1 MSISEIYEAMT
12 RLLGFGAVI
21 HAAEFLM
28 LRQRIEK
35 VWRWSDLEP
44 ELGKIFRPALSNRG
58 FLILNIGRFV
68 AGITAM
74 TSPGPIVVWILLG
87 LHLLTL
93 LRWLGTFNGGSDY
106 MTFLLLWTCALG
118 FSLPSDFGLPCL
130 YYIVFQLCLS
140 YFRAGFVKFKN
151 PQWHSG
157 QALDLFLNSPV
168 YAADKIVAA
177 ITSRPTLL
185 RWSARFIILFEVTF
199 PLSVF
204 HPKIALVYMALGF
217 GFHLVNAYVFGLNR
231 FLWAW
236 LAAYPA
242 LYYVSLFR

>member
-1 MSISEIYEAMT
+1 MSITDIFETIT

-28 LRQRIEK
+28 LRQRIER

-44 ELGKIFRPALSNRG
+44 EVGRIFRPVLSNRG
-58 FLILNIGRFV
+58 FLVLNICRLV

-74 TSPGPIVVWILLG
+74 ASPNPFVVWILLG

-106 MTFLLLWTCALG
+106 MTLLLLWTCALG
-118 FSLPSDFGLPCL
+118 FTIPKDLGLPCL

-157 QALDLFLNSPV
+157 QALNLFLNSPV
-168 YAADKIVAA
+168 YASDKIVAELA
-177 ITSRPTLL
+177 SRPALL
-185 RWSARFIILFEVTF
+185 LWSARFIILFEVTF

-204 HPKIALVYMALGF
+204 HPTMAFVYMALGF

-231 FLWAW
+231 FVWAW

-242 LYYVSLFR
+242 LYYVSSFR